1 MSMDLAGV
9 ELAKLSGEM
18 FDTYQ
23 RELTTAINDPERLRA
38 VYGSTFFDADRQ
50 QQIESVCAA
59 AAQLLEADRGSVV
72 MIVEDEAI
80 VIASTRAGEAVA
92 HPVKQSY
99 CQNLVKT
106 GEPLCISDS
115 TTHALVCM
123 TEASMVGGVRSYL
136 GVPLVRHGQI
146 IGALCVWCYRDRSW
160 NSAEV
165 SVLTSFA
172 AALMRFEA
180 T

>member
-1 MSMDLAGV
+1 VDLDGV
-9 ELAKLSGEM
+9 DLAKLSGEM

-23 RELTTAINDPERLRA
+23 RELSNAISDPERLRA
-38 VYGSTFFDADRQ
+38 VYGSAFFDADRQ

-72 MIVEDEAI
+72 MIVEDQAI
-80 VIASTRAGEAVA
+80 VVASTRAGEVAA

-99 CQNLVKT
+99 CQNMVRT

-115 TTHALVCM
+115 AHHSLVCT

-136 GVPLVRHGQI
+136 GVPLVRRDQV
-146 IGALCVWCYRDRSW
+146 IGALCVWCYRERVW
-160 NSAEV
+160 TLVEV

-172 AALMRFEA
+172 SALMQFD
-180 T
+180 TD

>member
-1 MSMDLAGV
+1 VDLDGV
-9 ELAKLSGEM
+9 DLAKLSGEM

-23 RELTTAINDPERLRA
+23 RELSNAISDPERLRE
-38 VYGSTFFDADRQ
+38 VYGSAFLDADRQ
-50 QQIESVCAA
+50 RQIESVCAA

-72 MIVEDEAI
+72 MIVEDQAI
-80 VIASTRAGEAVA
+80 VVASTRAGEAAA
-92 HPVKQSY
+92 HPVRQSY
-99 CQNLVKT
+99 CQNMVRT

-115 TTHALVCM
+115 THHSLVCT

-136 GVPLVRHGQI
+136 GVPLVRNGHV
-146 IGALCVWCYRDRSW
+146 IGALCIWCYRERVW
-160 NSAEV
+160 TAVEV

-172 AALMRFEA
+172 SALMQFDQ